1 MAETA
6 KITIYEGQDPTTAA
20 RVVDQYGEVLVA
32 SDLSGDLVDLKV
44 YDMSTGQP
52 TQVANVDD
60 ISGTIGALTVDGLW
74 TIDATGYNF
83 KHTFDSGAYLK
94 GGKTYNLEYTLHTDS
109 LGPIY
114 VVTIVRVVALSSVT

>member
-1 MAETA
+1 MVETA
-6 KITIYEGQDPTTAA
+6 KITVYENQDVTTAA

-32 SDLSGDLVDLKV
+32 TDLSSDLVDLRV

-52 TQVANVDD
+52 TLVASVND
-60 ISGTIGALTVDGLW
+60 ISGTISSLTVDGLW

-83 KHTFDSGAYLK
+83 KHVFDSGSYLK

-114 VVTIVRVVALSSVT
+114 VVTTVRVVALSSV

>member
-6 KITIYEGQDPTTAA
+6 RITAYEGQDVTTAA
-20 RVVDQYGEVLVA
+20 RVVDQYGDALA
-32 SDLSGDLVDLKV
+32 AADLSGDLVDLKV

-52 TQVANVDD
+52 TLVATVAD
-60 ISGTIGALTVDGLW
+60 ISGTMGALAVDGLW

-83 KHTFDSGAYLK
+83 KHTFDSGATFT
-94 GGKTYNLEYTLHTDS
+94 GSKTFNLEYTLHTDS

-114 VVTIVRVVALSSVT
+114 VVTVVRVVPLSRV